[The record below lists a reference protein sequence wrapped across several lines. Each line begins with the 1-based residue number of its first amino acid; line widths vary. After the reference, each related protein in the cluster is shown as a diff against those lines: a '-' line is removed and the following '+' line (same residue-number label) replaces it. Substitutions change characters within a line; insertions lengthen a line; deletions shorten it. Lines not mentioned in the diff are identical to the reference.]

1 MLIFLYFQ
9 FHVTLQQV
17 INKWS
22 NIFKTYKNFRDNIN
36 STGTKRLKKPMFH
49 NEIHEF
55 AKYRHIINPINVL
68 SIGMPG
74 DIINEGASTSNEE
87 PAIPHHAQLSEPHSP
102 PQKRRKR
109 LRPLSKSE
117 ALRAELNEM
126 NKTMKKNSELL
137 EKSINQTEANRKN
150 TIELERQKILLLE
163 RYLEK

>member
-1 MLIFLYFQ
+1 
-9 FHVTLQQV
+9 
-17 INKWS
+17 
-22 NIFKTYKNFRDNIN
+22 
-36 STGTKRLKKPMFH
+36 MFH

-126 NKTMKKNSELL
+126 MKKNSELL
-137 EKSINQTEANRKN
+137 EKSINLAEANRKD
-150 TIELERQKILLLE
+150 TIDLEKQKILLLE